1 MIGFRTGVRLG
12 FVPPCAGEDGL
23 PPVPVASA
31 AVTGLAG
38 AFSYLILGHVFAA
51 SQAGNEVWLA
61 FALPGVSGFA
71 AFALPGVS
79 GFAAFALP
87 GVSGFAAA
95 APPAEIGCLALGA
108 LAAGRLGRCPAGRRG
123 LLPGVTAGLEA
134 LISAE
139 AVTVIAVAEAR
150 HLRYRRSP
158 VE

>member
-12 FVPPCAGEDGL
+12 FVPPRAGEDGL

-51 SQAGNEVWLA
+51 SQAGNEVWL
-61 FALPGVSGFA
+61 